1 MYDPNE
7 NDRCAK
13 LKTIGVIMLL
23 LVKNRKREII
33 RHNSHQMYG
42 ANEDDPSTKL
52 ETSKEELE
60 AGEAVVDAQFGN
72 LLKTAFII
80 GN

>member
-1 MYDPNE
+1 
-7 NDRCAK
+7 
-13 LKTIGVIMLL
+13 
-23 LVKNRKREII
+23 
-33 RHNSHQMYG
+33 MYG

-80 GN
+80 GNWALVSKYIYIYI